1 MFSVNYR
8 RILKFLISSAASLI
22 AASLLLFQGT
32 AAQAEP
38 LTVAVAAN
46 VKFAFAD
53 LQQAFTRESGIEV
66 KSVFGSSGKL
76 TAQIKS
82 GAPFDV
88 FLSADMKYPDTLY
101 REGLAVTAPKVYA
114 NGVLVLWTRNPLD
127 LGKGIRVLT
136 DPAVQKI
143 AVANPKLAPYGRE
156 AINALEHF
164 KLRDAV
170 ESKLIYGESISQVT
184 QYIDSKSA
192 DIGFTAKSVV
202 LAPQLAGRGKWIEL
216 PRDSY
221 QPIAQGVVILRHGAE
236 TNSETAHRF
245 LDFLASPAARSIFEK
260 YGYLL
265 P

>member
-1 MFSVNYR
+1 MLSIRCKIQLRFFTKF
-8 RILKFLISSAASLI
+8 ILGLILVGMGS
-22 AASLLLFQGT
+22 Q
-32 AAQAEP
+32 AQAES

-53 LQQAFTRESGIEV
+53 LQQAFSKKSGIQV

-88 FLSADMKYPDTLY
+88 FLSANMKYPDALY
-101 REGLAVTAPKVYA
+101 RSGMAITRPKVYA
-114 NGVLVLWTRNPLD
+114 NGVLVLWTLNPLD
-127 LGKGIRVLT
+127 LGKGIQVLN
-136 DPAVQKI
+136 DPSVQKI
-143 AVANPKLAPYGRE
+143 ALANPRLAPYGRE
-156 AINALEHF
+156 AVNALKHF
-164 KLRDAV
+164 KLYSAL
-170 ESKLIYGESISQVT
+170 EPKLIYGENISQT
-184 QYIDSKSA
+184 SQYIDSKSA

-202 LAPQLAGRGKWIEL
+202 LAPQLAGQGKWIEL

-221 QPIAQGVVILRHGAE
+221 QPIAQGVVILKHGVL
-236 TNSETAHRF
+236 TNPGAANRF
-245 LDFLASPAARSIFEK
+245 LEFLSSPAARRIFEK

>member
-1 MFSVNYR
+1 MLSIICNHN
-8 RILKFLISSAASLI
+8 LKSFTKLISGCF
-22 AASLLLFQGT
+22 LLGVVTL
-32 AAQAEP
+32 AQAEP

-53 LQQAFTRESGIEV
+53 LQQAFTRESGIQV

-82 GAPFDV
+82 GAPFDA
-88 FLSADMKYPDTLY
+88 FLSANMKYPENLY
-101 REGLAVTAPKVYA
+101 KSGLAITEPKVYA
-114 NGVLVLWTRNPLD
+114 NGVLVLWTLNPLD
-127 LGKGIRVLT
+127 LGKGIQVLN

-143 AVANPKLAPYGRE
+143 AVANPRLAPYGRE
-156 AINALEHF
+156 AINALKHF
-164 KLRDAV
+164 KLYAAL
-170 ESKLIYGESISQVT
+170 ESKLIYGENISQVS

-202 LAPQLAGRGKWIEL
+202 LAPQLAGQGKWIEL

-221 QPIAQGVVILRHGAE
+221 QPIAQGVVILKHGVQ
-236 TNSETAHRF
+236 TNPAAANRF
-245 LDFLASPAARSIFEK
+245 LEFLASPAARSIFEK